1 MASLFPIF
9 LAMDDQRCVVIGGG
23 QVAERKVENLLEY
36 SVKIDVI
43 SPEATPRMLSWAEN
57 HQVNWMARE
66 FQPTD
71 IQGAFLVFA
80 ATDDQTINREVA
92 GLCHENG
99 ILVNAVDDP
108 AFCDFYIPST
118 IRRNS
123 LVLAISTEGKS
134 PAYAKRLRRQ
144 LEEDITDQHGKF
156 VDLLGE
162 QREIIKQTVPDIR
175 DRQSIFEALASLDIL
190 DLIAEG
196 KDEQIRGRI
205 EACMSLWR
213 E

>member
-1 MASLFPIF
+1 MADLFPIF
-9 LAMDDQRCVVIGGG
+9 VAMNNQRCVVVGGG

-36 SVKIDVI
+36 SVHIDVI
-43 SPEATPRMLSWAEN
+43 SPEATPKLQNWAEK
-57 HQVNWMARE
+57 HLINWIARG

-71 IQGAFLVFA
+71 IQEAFLVFA
-80 ATDDQTINREVA
+80 ATDDPRVNRKVA
-92 GLCHENG
+92 GLCQEKG

-108 AFCDFYIPST
+108 AYCDFYIPST

-134 PAYAKRLRRQ
+134 PAYAKRLRKQ
-144 LEEDITDQHGKF
+144 LEESITDLHGKF

-162 QREIIKQTVPDIR
+162 QRELVKQRVPDIETR
-175 DRQSIFEALASLDIL
+175 RAIFEALANLDIL
-190 DLIAEG
+190 DLIAQG
-196 KDEQIRGRI
+196 DDEQIRERI
-205 EACMSLWR
+205 EECMSLWR

>member
-9 LAMDDQRCVVIGGG
+9 LAMDGHRCVVIGGG

-36 SVKIDVI
+36 SVGIDVI
-43 SPEATPRMLSWAEN
+43 SPEVTPRLQSWAEN

-71 IQGAFLVFA
+71 VQGAFLVFA
-80 ATDDQTINREVA
+80 ATDDQFINREVA
-92 GLCHENG
+92 GLCKENG
-99 ILVNAVDDP
+99 ILVNAVDDS
-108 AFCDFYIPST
+108 AYCDFYIPST

-134 PAYAKRLRRQ
+134 PAYAKRMRQQ
-144 LEEDITDQHGKF
+144 LEEVITDSHGKF

-175 DRQSIFEALASLDIL
+175 TRQAIFEALAKLDIL

-196 KDEQIRGRI
+196 KDEQIRERI
-205 EACMSLWR
+205 EECMSLWR

>member
-9 LAMDDQRCVVIGGG
+9 LAMDAKRCVVIGGG

-36 SVKIDVI
+36 SVEINVI
-43 SPEATPRMLSWAEN
+43 SPEATPRLQSWAEN

-80 ATDDQTINREVA
+80 ATDDQMINREVA
-92 GLCHENG
+92 GLCQENG

-108 AFCDFYIPST
+108 VYCDFYIPST

-134 PAYAKRLRRQ
+134 PAYAKRMRRQ
-144 LEEDITDQHGKF
+144 LEKDITAMHGEF
-156 VDLLGE
+156 VELLGE
-162 QREIIKQTVPDIR
+162 QREIVKQAVPDIR
-175 DRQSIFEALASLDIL
+175 ARQAIFEALASLDIL

-196 KDEQIRGRI
+196 KDEQIRERI
-205 EACMSLWR
+205 EECMSLWR

>member
-1 MASLFPIF
+1 MS
-9 LAMDDQRCVVIGGG
+9 
-23 QVAERKVENLLEY
+23 
-36 SVKIDVI
+36 
-43 SPEATPRMLSWAEN
+43 
-57 HQVNWMARE
+57 
-66 FQPTD
+66 
-71 IQGAFLVFA
+71 GAFLVFA
-80 ATDDQTINREVA
+80 ATDDQFINREVA
-92 GLCHENG
+92 GLCKENG

-108 AFCDFYIPST
+108 AYCDFYIPST

-134 PAYAKRLRRQ
+134 PAYAKRMRQQ
-144 LEEDITDQHGKF
+144 LEEVITDSHGKF

-175 DRQSIFEALASLDIL
+175 TRQAIFEALAKLDIL

-196 KDEQIRGRI
+196 KDEQIRERI
-205 EACMSLWR
+205 EECMSLWR